1 MSRFVK
7 LGAII
12 GLIIFAASVCAEILV
27 YEFKD
32 PALEARFN
40 QLTQELRCPKCQNNN
55 IADSNAP
62 LSVDLKDIIYEKL
75 HEGNTDKQI
84 VGFLVER
91 YGDFITYRPPLKPS
105 TWLIWFGPFVV
116 LLIGAFSIFKFVSSR
131 QAPTRG
137 LESDLKPSKKDPSG
151 AALVNQW
158 KEEIDGSNG
167 DIGSS
172 ANDASNAKRDN
183 EDKSN

>member
-1 MSRFVK
+1 MSRLIK
-7 LGAII
+7 LVAIVGAII
-12 GLIIFAASVCAEILV
+12 FAVFTHAEILV

-40 QLTQELRCPKCQNNN
+40 KLTQELRCPKCQNNN

-75 HEGNTDKQI
+75 HEGGSDKEI

-91 YGDFITYRPPLKPS
+91 YGDFITYRPPVKPS

-116 LLIGAFSIFKFVSSR
+116 LLVGAFSIFKFVSSR
-131 QAPTRG
+131 QNQDK
-137 LESDLKPSKKDPSG
+137 ESASQSYSDSNEKRG
-151 AALVNQW
+151 AALINQW
-158 KEEIDGSNG
+158 KEEVSEQKEPMQNNYEKSG
-167 DIGSS
+167 
-172 ANDASNAKRDN
+172 NDNNQQEKTS
-183 EDKSN
+183 